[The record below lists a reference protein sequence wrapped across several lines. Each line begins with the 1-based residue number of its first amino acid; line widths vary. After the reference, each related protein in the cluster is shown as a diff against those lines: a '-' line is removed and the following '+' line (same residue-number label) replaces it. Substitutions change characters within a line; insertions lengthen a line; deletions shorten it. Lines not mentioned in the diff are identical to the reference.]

1 MWAKRSREIK
11 TQGQTARP
19 HTREQLLVGDP
30 RDVLAKPLRLAYVE
44 LTALFS
50 LGLSCLAYAT
60 SSRFGAPNMKSIPVR
75 TGRIAGLQ
83 GE

>member
-1 MWAKRSREIK
+1 L
-11 TQGQTARP
+11 TQGQTGLAR
-19 HTREQLLVGDP
+19 TREQLLVDDQ
-30 RDVLAKPLRLAYVE
+30 RIVLAKPVRRPYVW

-50 LGLSCLAYAT
+50 VGLSCLVYAI
-60 SSRFGAPNMKSIPVR
+60 SSHFGAPNMKSIPVR